1 VKQLLASLHN
11 FLTIPLA
18 GNHGMIPAPHD
29 RAMDQSFSQFS
40 KAVNKHVLG
49 NQDEF
54 VRLKDRL
61 EMCEHATSKAG
72 AAALGYLMA
81 MEEMEE
87 LKSEADISVYDKVLD
102 VVDGLIACNGQYFA
116 ESACD
121 EIFTIIYEWL
131 DKKLEDAGF
140 SPLDA
145 EGFARAKITS
155 YFKEYIVQE

>member
-1 VKQLLASLHN
+1 
-11 FLTIPLA
+11 
-18 GNHGMIPAPHD
+18 
-29 RAMDQSFSQFS
+29 MDQSFSQFS

-87 LKSEADISVYDKVLD
+87 LKSEAEISVYDKVMD

-131 DKKLEDAGF
+131 LEELESLTDLRKLPTERMSRNIMQQDIAT
-140 SPLDA
+140 L
-145 EGFARAKITS
+145 
-155 YFKEYIVQE
+155 FKEYIVQE

>member
-1 VKQLLASLHN
+1 
-11 FLTIPLA
+11 
-18 GNHGMIPAPHD
+18 
-29 RAMDQSFSQFS
+29 MDKSFNQFS
-40 KAVNKHVLG
+40 KVVNKHVLG
-49 NQDEF
+49 NQEEF
-54 VRLKDRL
+54 TRLKDKL

-87 LKSEADISVYDKVLD
+87 LKSEAGTSAYDKVFD
-102 VVDGLIACNGQYFA
+102 VVNDLITCNGEYFA

-131 DKKLEDAGF
+131 DKKLEDEGF
-140 SPLDA
+140 SP
-145 EGFARAKITS
+145 EGLARAKITL

>member
-1 VKQLLASLHN
+1 MGKTL
-11 FLTIPLA
+11 PL
-18 GNHGMIPAPHD
+18 
-29 RAMDQSFSQFS
+29 DQSFNRFS

-54 VRLKDRL
+54 VRLKDKL

-87 LKSEADISVYDKVLD
+87 LKSEAGISAYDKVLE
-102 VVDGLIACNGQYFA
+102 VVDGLISANGQHFA

-121 EIFTIIYEWL
+121 EIFTTIYEWL
-131 DKKLEDAGF
+131 DRVLAT
-140 SPLDA
+140 
-145 EGFARAKITS
+145 EGYEKGNYARELIALN
-155 YFKEYIVQE
+155 FKEYIVQE

>member
-1 VKQLLASLHN
+1 MGLN
-11 FLTIPLA
+11 
-18 GNHGMIPAPHD
+18 NGMIPAPYSHT
-29 RAMDQSFSQFS
+29 MDQSIGIQPFLEFS
-40 KAVNKHVLG
+40 KVVNKHVLG

-54 VRLKDRL
+54 VRLKNKL
-61 EMCEHATSKAG
+61 EVCEYATSKAG

-87 LKSEADISVYDKVLD
+87 LKSEAGISVYDKVLEI
-102 VVDGLIACNGQYFA
+102 VDGLISANGQHFA

-131 DKKLEDAGF
+131 DEKLEGAGF

-145 EGFARAKITS
+145 EGFARAKIAS
-155 YFKEYIVQE
+155 YFKEYIVQ

>member
-1 VKQLLASLHN
+1 MDHSLN
-11 FLTIPLA
+11 SL
-18 GNHGMIPAPHD
+18 
-29 RAMDQSFSQFS
+29 SQFA
-40 KAVNKHVLG
+40 KAVTKHVMG

-54 VRLKDRL
+54 NRLKSKL

-72 AAALGYLMA
+72 AAALGYLLA

-87 LKSEADISVYDKVLD
+87 LKSEAGISAYDKVFD
-102 VVDGLIACNGQYFA
+102 VVNDLINCNGQYFA

-131 DKKLEDAGF
+131 DKKLED
-140 SPLDA
+140 
-145 EGFARAKITS
+145 EGFLPEGLARAKITL